1 MTDHQ
6 TITAMIATL
15 NAMDVDDDFHEL
27 WEKAHDA
34 AEDLLLA
41 LEHDD
46 EPDTDEH
53 IVRLAN
59 ATMTSNQIA
68 FHQREARS

>member
-1 MTDHQ
+1 MTN
-6 TITAMIATL
+6 TTAIKSVIATL
-15 NAMDVDDDFHEL
+15 NAMDPSDDFHEL

-41 LEHDD
+41 LEHED
-46 EPDTDEH
+46 EPEADEH

-59 ATMTSNQIA
+59 ATMTANQIA
-68 FHQREARS
+68 FYQREARS